1 MERIAMATE
10 RPAVLLISPQPFFA
24 RRGSPIRVRF
34 EAQALAELGFDVD
47 LLVLPFG
54 EDIEIPGVTILR
66 VPNLFGL
73 NSISV
78 GPSLWKAAYDLLLFC
93 KAWRLVASKRYVA
106 VHCVEEAG
114 VIGLFLRRIGGCRL
128 VFDKHSDVRS
138 YLGGRL
144 RHLVVSL
151 YRRIDAQIVR
161 RADAVVAGQPLIP
174 LTRELAGHGRVYPV
188 CDVPS
193 TLRKADPHRARAIR
207 RRLERQPDEVLV
219 TYIGNF
225 APYQGVE
232 LVFKAIPLVVRRR
245 PEARFVIIGGSI
257 GDVARW
263 RDWLA
268 DRKADD
274 AVKFV
279 HRVDPDDVPDYLAA
293 SDVLLSPRLAGHG
306 APLKHLDY
314 LKANRA
320 IVATDT
326 AANRFYLDRSVA
338 LLSEATPRSF
348 AGEISRV
355 VADRT
360 LRERLARNVR
370 LREATYGYPQLKRG
384 LEACYADLALRQ
396 SAHAGRHACSSRPA
410 Y

>member
-1 MERIAMATE
+1 MRAN
-10 RPAVLLISPQPFFA
+10 RPAVLMISPQPFFA

-54 EDIEIPGVTILR
+54 EDIEIAGVTILR

-73 NSISV
+73 SSISV
-78 GPSLWKAAYDLLLFC
+78 GPSSWKAAYDLLLFW
-93 KAWRLVASKRYVA
+93 KAWRLVASKPYIA

-114 VIGLFLRRIGGCRL
+114 IIGLFLRWISGCRL

-138 YLGGRL
+138 YLGGGFRNL
-144 RHLVVSL
+144 IVSL
-151 YRRIDAQIVR
+151 YRKIDAQIVR

-174 LTRELAGHGRVYPV
+174 LTRELAGHTRVYPV

-193 TLRKADPHRARAIR
+193 TLRTADPHRTQSIR
-207 RRLERQPDEVLV
+207 RRLERHSNEVLV

-225 APYQGVE
+225 APYQGAE
-232 LVFKAIPLVVRRR
+232 LMFEAIPLVIRKR

-257 GDVARW
+257 GDIAKW
-263 RDWLA
+263 RGWLA
-268 DRKADD
+268 SRNAQH
-274 AVKFV
+274 AVTFV
-279 HRVDPDDVPDYLAA
+279 HRVDTDDVPDYLAA
-293 SDVLLSPRLAGHG
+293 SDILLSPRLAGDG

-326 AANRFYLDRSVA
+326 AANRFYLDPSVA
-338 LLSEATPRSF
+338 LLTEATPQDF
-348 AGEISRV
+348 AREISRLV
-355 VADRT
+355 GDHA
-360 LRERLARNVR
+360 LRERLAGNVP
-370 LREATYGYPQLKRG
+370 LRESSYGYAQLKQG
-384 LEACYADLALRQ
+384 LEACYADLVWRERPQ
-396 SAHAGRHACSSRPA
+396 PRWHAYWSRRA
-410 Y
+410 Q